1 MSSQR
6 SLLIGALLVF
16 LSGIFLPGHV
26 VAGGDAERGKQL
38 TGTCVACHGEDGN
51 SLAGSF
57 PSIAGQ
63 NEKYLFKQLQ
73 DMQSG
78 ARSAVLMTG
87 MLNNLEPQQ
96 LEDLAAFYSQQ
107 TAKIGAAD
115 PALVE
120 LGESIYRAGIERK
133 KLAACTSCHSPT
145 GSGNAPAAYPSLS
158 GQWPEYTA
166 SQLKAFRSG
175 ERANDGDSRMM
186 RLVAMDLSD
195 AEIDALASYI
205 YGLH

>member
-6 SLLIGALLVF
+6 NLLIGALLVL
-16 LSGIFLPGHV
+16 LSSQ
-26 VAGGDAERGKQL
+26 VAARGDAERGKQL

-63 NEKYLFKQLQ
+63 NEKYLTKQLQ
-73 DMQSG
+73 DIQSG

-87 MLNNLEPQQ
+87 MLNNLEAQQ
-96 LEDLAAFYSQQ
+96 LEDLAAYYSQQ

-115 PALVE
+115 PRLVE
-120 LGESIYRAGIERK
+120 LGESIYRSGIERK
-133 KLAACTSCHSPT
+133 KLAACTACHSPT
-145 GSGNAPAAYPSLS
+145 GSGNGPAAYPSLS
-158 GQWPEYTA
+158 GQWPAYTI
-166 SQLKAFRSG
+166 SQLEAFRSG
-175 ERANDGDSRMM
+175 ERSNDGDSRMM
-186 RLVAMDLSD
+186 RLIAMDLSD
-195 AEIDALASYI
+195 TEIAALASYI